1 MNINQELLLMLMTF
15 LKEIFIYLRNEY
27 CMIDIG
33 LIKKRKVLLPKTI
46 KNNLIMKLI
55 IIIFFS
61 LLSQNVFSQLDT
73 IKTFDYETPN
83 GKIVTIEI
91 DSTKYIPNRN
101 KNFLDNLQNNNID
114 ATIYLKEKSIN
125 INDTITQFKRARNEG
140 VFTDLGMINGEKTV
154 TMKIT
159 RLINDKRYIHFSYM
173 KIILPN
179 ELLNF
184 TVAIPENIFT
194 QYEEEFVNY
203 AKSMKIKM

>member
-1 MNINQELLLMLMTF
+1 MTF

-27 CMIDIG
+27 CLIDIG

-101 KNFLDNLQNNNID
+101 KNFLYNLQNKNID

-194 QYEEEFVNY
+194 QYEVEFVNY